1 MMTEKQIKNL
11 KPNTKLY
18 AWFSYDEGAVS
29 VELAGPIDNAHV
41 VVKRITPVDN
51 INQPEQVPLSHLFEK
66 KSECEKHCLETE
78 EEFESYMESFQELPT
93 FFAHLLLNSAVGHV
107 ASEGELDALAHRTSM
122 ILGFNAYQLL
132 SDYSNAIFEEQ
143 YQDESKGENKN
154 G

>member
-1 MMTEKQIKNL
+1 MMTAQQIKDL

-18 AWFSYDEGAVS
+18 AWFSYDEGAVL
-29 VELAGPIDNAHV
+29 VELAGPVDNAHIMVQRV
-41 VVKRITPVDN
+41 VPVDN
-51 INQPEQVPLSHLFEK
+51 MNQPEQVPLNHLFEK

-122 ILGFNAYQLL
+122 VLGFNAYQLL
-132 SDYSNAIFEEQ
+132 SDYSKAIFNEQ
-143 YQDESKGENKN
+143 QKDEPKGENNN

>member
-143 YQDESKGENKN
+143 YQDESKVENKN